1 MRAFIISLLAAYA
14 SAAGTTGLYDY
25 TQGGENWAAS
35 GNICGLDTSKH
46 QSPINL
52 LTTDDAAFIKDEDLA
67 ISMKG
72 FGALADTDVAYPK
85 ESDSNAT
92 NTTGHP
98 INWQAVWVGDWVETA
113 TVTRTAGD
121 GTSAEYKPLQMHFHT
136 PSEHTVDGQ
145 THDAEVHFVNQSAD
159 GVYAVVGVFFKT
171 EGATAENTTFIQDVI
186 DGYQQPANT
195 MDIAA
200 FVSTVA
206 YDGVDMWQYDGSF
219 TTPPCTEGVK
229 WTVLKTPMHITA
241 AQLTTMSFFTKG
253 QAGLADAATMFT
265 TNISGAL
272 LS

>member
-1 MRAFIISLLAAYA
+1 
-14 SAAGTTGLYDY
+14 
-25 TQGGENWAAS
+25 
-35 GNICGLDTSKH
+35 
-46 QSPINL
+46 
-52 LTTDDAAFIKDEDLA
+52 
-67 ISMKG
+67 
-72 FGALADTDVAYPK
+72 
-85 ESDSNAT
+85 
-92 NTTGHP
+92 
-98 INWQAVWVGDWVETA
+98 
-113 TVTRTAGD
+113 
-121 GTSAEYKPLQMHFHT
+121 
-136 PSEHTVDGQ
+136 
-145 THDAEVHFVNQSAD
+145 
-159 GVYAVVGVFFKT
+159 
-171 EGATAENTTFIQDVI
+171 
-186 DGYQQPANT
+186 